1 MVNRPSMVNRRF
13 TALAAVAAAA
23 TMVIAGCSSS
33 SSSSGG
39 GSTTSASA
47 NSTVASGSGSSVQ
60 TEAKAKVAQYE
71 NLKQTY
77 PGPTTPVN
85 PGTGKAEVLSCGNQ
99 APICEEQS
107 ADAVTALK
115 AMGWS
120 VPPATDGQT
129 SPQVES
135 AFMYRA
141 IQHKDNAVILIAVN
155 VNTITASVQA
165 AAAAGMTIMC
175 TQCLSGPQW
184 AGKVYDV
191 TVNFP
196 AQGGIEAW
204 KVIADK
210 GDHAKVFGTTDPQF
224 SSAAAKAQ
232 GLKDGITADCPTCT
246 ITIIPFPSSTASE
259 PGPPEFTAFLASHPP
274 GTVDYYV
281 PHFDGLAV
289 PIATT
294 MKNAGRTDFLIGGTD
309 GSTAGLNKLATANP
323 PMAFDVVE
331 PFTYEEWGAA
341 DLIARIRAK
350 APLWSGYGTMPS
362 TLIDSTNVKQFLAMF
377 PDDSPAPAGY
387 QANFEKLWGK
397 S

>member
-1 MVNRPSMVNRRF
+1 MVNRPSMVNRR
-13 TALAAVAAAA
+13 LAALGAAVIAA
-23 TMVIAGCSSS
+23 TMVLAGCSSS

-39 GSTTSASA
+39 SSTSSTSTSSA
-47 NSTVASGSGSSVQ
+47 AADSGSGVQ
-60 TEAKAKVAQYE
+60 AKAKAKAAQYE
-71 NLKQTY
+71 NLSVNY

-85 PGTGKAEVLSCGNQ
+85 PGTGKAEVLSCGNT
-99 APICEEQS
+99 APVCEEQS

-135 AFMYRA
+135 AFMERA

-155 VNTITASVQA
+155 VNTIASSVQA

-191 TVNFP
+191 TADFH
-196 AQGGIEAW
+196 AQGEIEAW

-210 GDHAKVFGTTDPQF
+210 GDKAKVFGTTDPQF
-224 SSAAAKAQ
+224 SSAVAKAQ
-232 GLKDGITADCPTCT
+232 GLKDGITANCPGCT
-246 ITIIPFPSSTASE
+246 ITITSFPSGTASE

-294 MKNAGRTDFLIGGTD
+294 MQNAGRTDFLIGGTD

-331 PFTYEEWGAA
+331 AFTYEEWCAA
-341 DLIARIRAK
+341 DLIARIKAK
-350 APLWSGYGTMPS
+350 APLWTGYSTMPS
-362 TLIDSTNVKQFLAMF
+362 TLVDSTNIKQFMAMF
-377 PDDSPAPAGY
+377 PDESPAPAGY
-387 QANFEKLWGK
+387 QAKFEKLWGK

>member
-1 MVNRPSMVNRRF
+1 MV
-13 TALAAVAAAA
+13 L
-23 TMVIAGCSSS
+23 AGCSSS
-33 SSSSGG
+33 SSSG
-39 GSTTSASA
+39 GSSTSSTPAS
-47 NSTVASGSGSSVQ
+47 STAASGNSSIQ

-71 NLKQTY
+71 NLKASY

-85 PGTGKAEVLSCGNQ
+85 PGTGKAEVLSCGNT
-99 APICEEQS
+99 APTCAEQS

-155 VNTITASVQA
+155 VNTIAASVQA
-165 AAAAGMTIMC
+165 AAAAGTTIMC

-191 TVNFP
+191 TVDFH
-196 AQGGIEAW
+196 AQGEVEAW

-210 GDHAKVFGTTDPQF
+210 GDHAKVLGTTDPQF

-246 ITIIPFPSSTASE
+246 ITITPFQSGTAAE
-259 PGPPEFTAFLASHPP
+259 PGPPEFTAFLAAHPA

-281 PHFDGLAV
+281 PHFDGLSV

-294 MKNAGRTDFLIGGTD
+294 MQNAGRTDFLIGGTD
-309 GSTAGLNKLATANP
+309 GSTSGLNKLATADP
-323 PMAFDVVE
+323 PMAFDVAE
-331 PFTYEEWGAA
+331 AFTYEEWAAA
-341 DLIARIRAK
+341 DLIARIKAK

-362 TLIDSTNVKQFLAMF
+362 TLLDSTNIKQFLAMF
-377 PDDSPAPAGY
+377 PNEIPAPAGY
-387 QANFEKLWGK
+387 QAKFEKLWGK
-397 S
+397 

>member
-13 TALAAVAAAA
+13 TVLAAAVAAA
-23 TMVIAGCSSS
+23 TMVLAGCSSS

-39 GSTTSASA
+39 SSTSSVSASA
-47 NSTVASGSGSSVQ
+47 AAAGGSSSIQ

-71 NLKQTY
+71 NLSVTY

-85 PGTGKAEVLSCGNQ
+85 PGTGKAQVLSCGNT
-99 APICEEQS
+99 APVCEQQS
-107 ADAVTALK
+107 AYAVAALK

-141 IQHKDNAVILIAVN
+141 IQQKDNAVILVAVN
-155 VNTITASVQA
+155 VNTIAASVQA

-191 TVNFP
+191 TADFH
-196 AQGGIEAW
+196 AQGEIEAW

-224 SSAAAKAQ
+224 SSAVAKAD

-246 ITIIPFPSSTASE
+246 ITIMPFPSGTAAE

-281 PHFDGLAV
+281 PHFDGLSV

-294 MKNAGRTDFLIGGTD
+294 MQNAGRTDFLIGGTD
-309 GSTAGLNKLATANP
+309 GSTAGLNKLATADP

-331 PFTYEEWGAA
+331 AFTYEEWCAA
-341 DLIARIRAK
+341 DLIARIKAK
-350 APLWSGYGTMPS
+350 APLWSGYSTMPS
-362 TLIDSTNVKQFLAMF
+362 TLLDSTNIKHFLAMF
-377 PDDSPAPAGY
+377 PDESPAPAGY
-387 QANFEKLWGK
+387 QAKFEKLWGK

>member
-1 MVNRPSMVNRRF
+1 MVNRPSMTNRRF
-13 TALAAVAAAA
+13 AALAAAAAA
-23 TMVIAGCSSS
+23 TTLVLVGCSSS
-33 SSSSGG
+33 GSSTGA
-39 GSTTSASA
+39 GSTSTSTS
-47 NSTVASGSGSSVQ
+47 STAAAGSGSSVQ

-71 NLKQTY
+71 NLKVTY

-85 PGTGKAEVLSCGNQ
+85 PGTGKAEVLSCGNT
-99 APICEEQS
+99 APVCEEQS
-107 ADAVTALK
+107 ADAVAALK
-115 AMGWS
+115 AMGWT

-135 AFMYRA
+135 AFMARA
-141 IQHKDNAVILIAVN
+141 VQHKDNAVILIAVN

-191 TVNFP
+191 TVDFH
-196 AQGGIEAW
+196 AQGEIEAW

-232 GLKDGITADCPTCT
+232 GLKDGITADCPTCSIT
-246 ITIIPFPSSTASE
+246 ITPFPSSTAAE
-259 PGPPEFTAFLASHPP
+259 PGPPEFTAFLAAHPP

-281 PHFDGLAV
+281 PHFDGLSV

-309 GSTAGLNKLATANP
+309 GSTAGLNKLATADP

-331 PFTYEEWGAA
+331 PFTYEEWCAA
-341 DLIARIRAK
+341 DLIARIKAK

-362 TLIDSTNVKQFLAMF
+362 TLLDSTNIKQFLAEF
-377 PDDSPAPAGY
+377 PDESPAPAGY

>member
-13 TALAAVAAAA
+13 TALAAAAAA
-23 TMVIAGCSSS
+23 AAMVLAGCSSS

-39 GSTTSASA
+39 SSTSSTSTS
-47 NSTVASGSGSSVQ
+47 STAAGSGSSLQ
-60 TEAKAKVAQYE
+60 TEAKAKAAQYE
-71 NLKQTY
+71 NLAKSY

-85 PGTGKAEVLSCGNQ
+85 PGTGKAEVLSCGNT
-99 APICEEQS
+99 APVCEEQS
-107 ADAVTALK
+107 ADAVSALK

-141 IQHKDNAVILIAVN
+141 IQHKDSAVILIAVN

-191 TVNFP
+191 TVDFH
-196 AQGGIEAW
+196 AQGEIEAW

-232 GLKDGITADCPTCT
+232 GLKDGITADCPTCSIT
-246 ITIIPFPSSTASE
+246 ITPFPSSTAAE
-259 PGPPEFTAFLASHPP
+259 PGPPEFTAFLAAHPP

-281 PHFDGLAV
+281 PHFDGLSV

-309 GSTAGLNKLATANP
+309 GSTAGLNKLATADP

-331 PFTYEEWGAA
+331 PFTYEEWCAA
-341 DLIARIRAK
+341 DLIARIKAK

-362 TLIDSTNVKQFLAMF
+362 TLLDSNNIKQFLAMY
-377 PDDSPAPAGY
+377 PDESPAPAGY
-387 QANFEKLWGK
+387 QAAFEKLWGK

>member
-1 MVNRPSMVNRRF
+1 MVLV
-13 TALAAVAAAA
+13 
-23 TMVIAGCSSS
+23 GCSSS
-33 SSSSGG
+33 SSG
-39 GSTTSASA
+39 GSSTS
-47 NSTVASGSGSSVQ
+47 STSTSSTAAGGSSSVQ
-60 TEAKAKVAQYE
+60 AEAKAKVAHYE
-71 NLKQTY
+71 NLAAHY
-77 PGPTTPVN
+77 PGPTTAVN
-85 PGTGKAEVLSCGNQ
+85 PGTGKAEVLSCGNT
-99 APICEEQS
+99 APTCEEQS
-107 ADAVTALK
+107 ANAVTALK
-115 AMGWS
+115 TMGWS

-129 SPQVES
+129 SPSVES
-135 AFMYRA
+135 AFMERA

-155 VNTITASVQA
+155 VNTITSAVQA
-165 AAAAGMTIMC
+165 AVAAGMTIMC

-191 TVNFP
+191 TVDFHG
-196 AQGGIEAW
+196 QGEIEAW

-246 ITIIPFPSSTASE
+246 VTITPFPSNTAAE
-259 PGPPEFTAFLASHPP
+259 PGPPQFTAFLAAHPP

-281 PHFDGLAV
+281 PHFDGLSV

-294 MKNAGRTDFLIGGTD
+294 MNNAGRTDFLIGGTD

-331 PFTYEEWGAA
+331 PFTYEEWCAA
-341 DLIARIRAK
+341 DLIARIKAK
-350 APLWSGYGTMPS
+350 APLWTGYGTMPS
-362 TLIDSTNVKQFLAMF
+362 TLLDSTNIKQFLAMF
-377 PDDSPAPAGY
+377 PDKVPAPAEY
-387 QANFEKLWGK
+387 QAKFEKLWGR

>member
-1 MVNRPSMVNRRF
+1 MVNRRSMVNRRLG
-13 TALAAVAAAA
+13 ALAAAAVATA
-23 TMVIAGCSSS
+23 MVLVGCSSS
-33 SSSSGG
+33 GSSSGG
-39 GSTTSASA
+39 SSTSTSTSSA
-47 NSTVASGSGSSVQ
+47 AAAGGSSLQ
-60 TEAKAKVAQYE
+60 TEAKAKVAGYE
-71 NLKQTY
+71 NLKASY

-85 PGTGKAEVLSCGNQ
+85 PGTGKAEVLSCGNT
-99 APICEEQS
+99 APTCEEQS

-115 AMGWS
+115 AMGWT

-184 AGKVYDV
+184 AGKVTDV
-191 TVNFP
+191 TVDFHG
-196 AQGGIEAW
+196 QGEIEAW

-232 GLKDGITADCPTCT
+232 GLDDGIKADCPTCT
-246 ITIIPFPSSTASE
+246 VTITPFPSSTAAE
-259 PGPPEFTAFLASHPP
+259 PGPPEFTAFLAAHPP

-281 PHFDGLAV
+281 PHFDGLSV

-309 GSTAGLNKLATANP
+309 GSTAGLNKLATADP

-331 PFTYEEWGAA
+331 PFTYEEWCAA
-341 DLIARIRAK
+341 DLIARIKAK

-362 TLIDSTNVKQFLAMF
+362 TLLDSTNIKQFLTMF
-377 PDDSPAPAGY
+377 PDDTPGPAGFE
-387 QANFEKLWGK
+387 ANFEKLWGK